1 MSHAVQASRLKA
13 HIASLE
19 TMTRFVLATLALA
32 SGVYTYLGVRSLLD
46 GSATVVFFAAI
57 IYSVAVSVAIYGFWT
72 YLIRFLPEMRDAGS
86 RLALFGIMAIGSLMI
101 VAMSS
106 WLNAAALA
114 GSAAVE
120 QHLAVT
126 LEDYTADLDQA
137 HSNALG
143 ALSLLPDIQRAS
155 ERFARLAADEQAT
168 GALTGTSGSGS
179 VVQLLS
185 QMSAQMDEL
194 EATIEG
200 SRDTI
205 KNGFADGQARLAAM
219 RALVSAPGAIAQR
232 SDQFAAEAVALA
244 GVIAALEQTS
254 IAPSVMRAA
263 ADLSVGFIAPVADG
277 GTSDLAGRQDQ
288 VMATIRTSVE
298 AQSKAL
304 SAAAGEILAQPKVP
318 ERRYIP
324 LTSAEA
330 VLRYASDFI
339 PSWAGAISIDLLPAV
354 LVGIMAVV
362 HGAMRR
368 GEDHLEGA
376 DRITAG
382 DMMRSLELHETLLAR
397 RQSAKSAVPDEDKPE
412 TSPETNPGS
421 EERGH
426 RPERHPTVARRQ
438 ETERAVNQTP
448 ANISAETLPGTSP
461 RHRNRLVRYLS
472 RFDDGEVVR
481 WAFLGMLVG
490 AIGVLALDLRDLSEK
505 NGWLSTEAGD
515 ASAHAGADPAASR
528 RDRITAS
535 VHRSAA
541 ACHRRRSAPVTAYEF
556 RAGDRRGACRG
567 RQYRAWNGGALC
579 VGNRSARGICTD
591 RLAEFARRRA

>member
-1 MSHAVQASRLKA
+1 MSHAVQASRLKS

-86 RLALFGIMAIGSLMI
+86 RLALLGIMAIGSLMI

-137 HSNALG
+137 HGNALG

-194 EATIEG
+194 VTTIES
-200 SRDTI
+200 SRDTV
-205 KNGFADGQARLAAM
+205 KNGFADGQARLATM

-254 IAPSVMRAA
+254 TAPSVMRAA

-277 GTSDLAGRQDQ
+277 GTVDLAGRQDQ
-288 VMATIRTSVE
+288 IMATIRTSVD

-304 SAAAGEILAQPKVP
+304 AEAAAEILAQPKVP
-318 ERRYIP
+318 DRRYVP

-368 GEDHLEGA
+368 GEDHLDGA

-382 DMMRSLELHETLLAR
+382 DMLRSLELHEALLAK
-397 RQSAKSAVPDEDKPE
+397 RQQRQNPAPVDDSSRISEE
-412 TSPETNPGS
+412 TSAEN
-421 EERGH
+421 EERNASGQNVTPLTLGD
-426 RPERHPTVARRQ
+426 RKRQ
-438 ETERAVNQTP
+438 ET
-448 ANISAETLPGTSP
+448 
-461 RHRNRLVRYLS
+461 
-472 RFDDGEVVR
+472 
-481 WAFLGMLVG
+481 
-490 AIGVLALDLRDLSEK
+490 
-505 NGWLSTEAGD
+505 
-515 ASAHAGADPAASR
+515 
-528 RDRITAS
+528 
-535 VHRSAA
+535 
-541 ACHRRRSAPVTAYEF
+541 
-556 RAGDRRGACRG
+556 
-567 RQYRAWNGGALC
+567 
-579 VGNRSARGICTD
+579 
-591 RLAEFARRRA
+591 

>member
-1 MSHAVQASRLKA
+1 MSHAAQARRLKD

-46 GSATVVFFAAI
+46 GSATLVFFAAV
-57 IYSVAVSVAIYGFWT
+57 IYSVSVSVAMYGFWT
-72 YLIRFLPEMRDAGS
+72 YLIRFLPEMRDGGS
-86 RLALFGIMAIGSLMI
+86 RLALVGIMAVGSLMI

-120 QHLAVT
+120 QHLAIT
-126 LEDYTADLDQA
+126 LEEYTADLDQA
-137 HSNALG
+137 HGNALG

-185 QMSAQMDEL
+185 QMSAQMKEL
-194 EATIEG
+194 EATIEA
-200 SRDTI
+200 SRESVQ
-205 KNGFADGQARLAAM
+205 NGVKEGQAHLATM
-219 RALVSAPGAIAQR
+219 RGLVSAPGAIAQR
-232 SDQFAAEAVALA
+232 SDQFAAEAVQLT
-244 GVIAALEQTS
+244 GVISALEQTS

-277 GTSDLAGRQDQ
+277 ASIDLAGRQDQ

-304 SAAAGEILAQPKVP
+304 SDAAGEILAQPKVA
-318 ERRYIP
+318 ERRYVP

-368 GEDHLEGA
+368 SEENLVDA

-382 DMMRSLELHETLLAR
+382 DMLRSLDLHDALLAMR
-397 RQSAKSAVPDEDKPE
+397 RVAAAHEAPEPSEQDQPETPDEVPAVPE
-412 TSPETNPGS
+412 
-421 EERGH
+421 
-426 RPERHPTVARRQ
+426 AR
-438 ETERAVNQTP
+438 QT
-448 ANISAETLPGTSP
+448 AENVTPLTL
-461 RHRNRLVRYLS
+461 
-472 RFDDGEVVR
+472 
-481 WAFLGMLVG
+481 
-490 AIGVLALDLRDLSEK
+490 
-505 NGWLSTEAGD
+505 
-515 ASAHAGADPAASR
+515 
-528 RDRITAS
+528 
-535 VHRSAA
+535 
-541 ACHRRRSAPVTAYEF
+541 
-556 RAGDRRGACRG
+556 GDRKRP
-567 RQYRAWNGGALC
+567 
-579 VGNRSARGICTD
+579 D
-591 RLAEFARRRA
+591 P